1 MKTESTQIIRDATIA
16 IPTVAGG
23 AYLLYAQTVIGCFGI
38 LAGAILSIV
47 LTIKGIREMSWK
59 SKLHR
64 AALEDIKFR
73 QTNDLPC
80 RRCTDKEDL

>member
-1 MKTESTQIIRDATIA
+1 MKAESSQIIRDAAIA
-16 IPTVAGG
+16 VPTVAGG

-47 LTIKGIREMSWK
+47 LTVKGIREMSWK
-59 SKLHR
+59 SKMNK

-73 QTNDLPC
+73 QTHDLPC
-80 RRCTDKEDL
+80 RRCTDREIL